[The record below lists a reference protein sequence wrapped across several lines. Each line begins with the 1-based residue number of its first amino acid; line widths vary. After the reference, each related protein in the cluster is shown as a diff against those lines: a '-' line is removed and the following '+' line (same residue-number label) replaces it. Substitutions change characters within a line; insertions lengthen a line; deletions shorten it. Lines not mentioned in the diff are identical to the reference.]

1 MLLRV
6 SVVEAVASLRLPGDF
21 EKLWAGVT
29 ISAVGSQVTSLA
41 VPLTAVLLL
50 GAGPVETGVLIAA
63 RMAPMVLFGL
73 FVGVWVDRL
82 PRRPILVAA
91 DLSSLVV
98 IGSVPVAALFGVL
111 HLGQL
116 YAVAFIAG
124 ALSIT
129 SQLARSALVPTLV
142 GREALVAA
150 NSRLEASYSVAQVAG
165 PSLGGLLVQAI
176 SAPFALVVDA
186 ASFLL
191 SALLIWRIRAIE
203 QPPLLTTRRN
213 ARRDIIEGLKAV
225 RQDLVIFPL
234 TVSIAVANV
243 EWFAVQGLFV
253 PYASSELGLP
263 PPALGLVLAVL
274 GPASFLGATLVGP
287 ISRRWGVGPTML
299 AALLLESISRLLL
312 ALAPSSLLAA
322 VATLALSQALVGFVL
337 PLWDVNSLTLR
348 QLRTP
353 DRLLGRV
360 NAAANV
366 VAFSMA
372 PIGALLGGWL
382 GSVAGPRTAILA
394 AGLLTMLAFVYLLGS
409 PIRQLRARPVPA
421 DSTSTAASS

>member
-1 MLLRV
+1 VLRRV

-29 ISAVGSQVTSLA
+29 ISAVGSQVTVLA

-98 IGSVPVAALFGVL
+98 IGSVPVATLFGAL

-116 YAVAFIAG
+116 YAVAFVAG

-129 SQLARSALVPTLV
+129 SQLACSALVPTLV
-142 GREALVAA
+142 GREALVVA

-176 SAPFALVVDA
+176 SAPFALVADA

-203 QPPLLTTRRN
+203 QPPLQTTRRN
-213 ARRDIIEGLKAV
+213 ARQDIIEGLKAV
-225 RQDLVIFPL
+225 RNDPVIFPL
-234 TVSIAVANV
+234 TVSIAAANA

-253 PYASSELGLP
+253 PYASSGLGLP
-263 PPALGLVLAVL
+263 PAALGLVLAVL
-274 GPASFLGATLVGP
+274 GPASFLGATLVGDAGRNRGQLTG
-287 ISRRWGVGPTML
+287 SGGRHQ
-299 AALLLESISRLLL
+299 
-312 ALAPSSLLAA
+312 SSS
-322 VATLALSQALVGFVL
+322 ATLQ
-337 PLWDVNSLTLR
+337 R
-348 QLRTP
+348 
-353 DRLLGRV
+353 
-360 NAAANV
+360 
-366 VAFSMA
+366 
-372 PIGALLGGWL
+372 
-382 GSVAGPRTAILA
+382 
-394 AGLLTMLAFVYLLGS
+394 
-409 PIRQLRARPVPA
+409 
-421 DSTSTAASS
+421 